1 MSFAELNRTLKKKEI
16 ARLINVC
23 YRRCGLRA
31 TVIFADKL
39 KDNGYRLATRAGISI
54 CIGDMSVPQ
63 KKFELVSAAENEVK
77 AIEEQYTSGLVTKGE
92 RYNKVI
98 DIWGRRLT
106 KSAR

>member
-1 MSFAELNRTLKKKEI
+1 M
-16 ARLINVC
+16 
-23 YRRCGLRA
+23 
-31 TVIFADKL
+31 IFADKL

-98 DIWGRRLT
+98 DIWGRTADEVGKVMMKELSSEPVVNRHGE
-106 KSAR
+106 R